1 MANVLSPLISNIEPP
16 ALMFR
21 NFRSHL
27 IDNIARIWLS
37 MLTARAFNVIFDGLV
52 ERVLLQ
58 MNNRIGLIFLLA
70 WLIAGPVQAKNIN
83 LDWSG
88 IGSWTTLPY
97 VVANEKGFFEKE
109 NLKVQLIT
117 FRGTNLMLTAL
128 LTGDLDYATILPFLT
143 GAAARGLP
151 VRVLAAVTKN
161 SSYFMVA
168 RPEIENV
175 KALRGKKLGINSF
188 GSSADY
194 AAYAAVS
201 RSGIDANRDLT
212 IVAIGGGTPER
223 LAAVVSGSIDATVVT
238 SPAEYAAEKQ
248 GLRVI
253 MSAQEL
259 GQLVRIPITGIG
271 ATQKKMEKD
280 PDEIV
285 RLLRA
290 LRLSTLYLVQNPE
303 YSLALFQR
311 IMHVDALTSDKLFK
325 LYRDQYNPELTLPD
339 SIVDDLL
346 AVGTFRLKEKPKA
359 LSQQAVRDWSF
370 AEKARR

>member
-1 MANVLSPLISNIEPP
+1 
-16 ALMFR
+16 
-21 NFRSHL
+21 
-27 IDNIARIWLS
+27 
-37 MLTARAFNVIFDGLV
+37 
-52 ERVLLQ
+52 
-58 MNNRIGLIFLLA
+58 LLA
-70 WLIAGPVQAKNIN
+70 WLIAGPVQAKDIN
-83 LDWSG
+83 LGWSG

-97 VVANEKGFFEKE
+97 VVANEKGFFDKE

-128 LTGDLDYATILPFLT
+128 LAGELDYATILPFLT
-143 GAAARGLP
+143 GAASRGLP
-151 VRVLAAVTKN
+151 VRILGAVTKS

-325 LYRDQYNPELTLPD
+325 LYSDQYNPE
-339 SIVDDLL
+339 
-346 AVGTFRLKEKPKA
+346 
-359 LSQQAVRDWSF
+359 
-370 AEKARR
+370 

>member
-1 MANVLSPLISNIEPP
+1 MKY
-16 ALMFR
+16 
-21 NFRSHL
+21 
-27 IDNIARIWLS
+27 
-37 MLTARAFNVIFDGLV
+37 
-52 ERVLLQ
+52 
-58 MNNRIGLIFLLA
+58 RIGVVFLLA
-70 WLIAGPVQAKNIN
+70 CLVTGPVHAKDVN
-83 LDWSG
+83 LGWSG

-97 VVANEKGFFEKE
+97 VVANEKGFFDKE
-109 NLKVQLIT
+109 GLKVQLIT

-151 VRVLAAVTKN
+151 VRILAAVTKN

-168 RPEIENV
+168 RPEIDNV
-175 KALRGKKLGINSF
+175 KALRGKKIGINSF

-201 RSGIDANRDLT
+201 RSGMDPNKDLT
-212 IVAIGGGTPER
+212 ILAIGGGTPER
-223 LAAVVSGSIDATVVT
+223 LAAVVSGSVDATVIT

-248 GLRVI
+248 GLRIV

-259 GQLVRIPITGIG
+259 GQFVRIPITGIG

-290 LRLSTLYLVQNPE
+290 LRLSTLYLLQNPE
-303 YSLALFQR
+303 YSVALFQK
-311 IMHVDALTSDKLFK
+311 IMRVEPALADKLFK

-339 SIVDDLL
+339 SVIDDLL

-359 LSQQAVRDWSF
+359 ALSQQTVRDWSF
-370 AEKARR
+370 AEKARK

>member
-1 MANVLSPLISNIEPP
+1 MK
-16 ALMFR
+16 
-21 NFRSHL
+21 
-27 IDNIARIWLS
+27 
-37 MLTARAFNVIFDGLV
+37 
-52 ERVLLQ
+52 
-58 MNNRIGLIFLLA
+58 NRIGLAFLLIFLV
-70 WLIAGPVQAKNIN
+70 AGPVKAKDIN
-83 LDWSG
+83 LGWSG

-109 NLKVQLIT
+109 ALKVQLIT

-151 VRVLAAVTKN
+151 VRILAAVTKN

-168 RPEIENV
+168 RPEIDNV
-175 KALRGKKLGINSF
+175 KALRGKKIGINSF

-194 AAYAAVS
+194 AAYAALS
-201 RSGIDANRDLT
+201 RSGMDPNKDLT
-212 IVAIGGGTPER
+212 ILAIGGGTPER
-223 LAAVVSGSIDATVVT
+223 LAAVVSGSVDATVIT

-248 GLRVI
+248 GLRIV

-259 GQLVRIPITGIG
+259 GQFVRIPITGIG

-280 PDEIV
+280 SNEIV

-290 LRLSTLYLVQNPE
+290 LRLSTLYLLQNPE
-303 YSLALFQR
+303 YSALFQK
-311 IMHVDALTSDKLFK
+311 IMHVEPALADKLFK

-339 SIVDDLL
+339 SVIDDLL

-359 LSQQAVRDWSF
+359 ALSQQTVRDWSF
-370 AEKARR
+370 AEKAKR

>member
-1 MANVLSPLISNIEPP
+1 MK
-16 ALMFR
+16 
-21 NFRSHL
+21 
-27 IDNIARIWLS
+27 
-37 MLTARAFNVIFDGLV
+37 
-52 ERVLLQ
+52 
-58 MNNRIGLIFLLA
+58 NRIGSGFLLA
-70 WLIAGPVQAKNIN
+70 WLIAGPVQAKDIN
-83 LDWSG
+83 LGWSG

-97 VVANEKGFFEKE
+97 VVANEKGFFDKE

-128 LTGDLDYATILPFLT
+128 LAGELDYATILPFLT
-143 GAAARGLP
+143 GAASRGLP
-151 VRVLAAVTKN
+151 VRILGAVTKS

-238 SPAEYAAEKQ
+238 SPAEYAAEKR

-259 GQLVRIPITGIG
+259 VSWSASRS
-271 ATQKKMEKD
+271 
-280 PDEIV
+280 PD
-285 RLLRA
+285 R
-290 LRLSTLYLVQNPE
+290 
-303 YSLALFQR
+303 
-311 IMHVDALTSDKLFK
+311 SD
-325 LYRDQYNPELTLPD
+325 
-339 SIVDDLL
+339 
-346 AVGTFRLKEKPKA
+346 
-359 LSQQAVRDWSF
+359 
-370 AEKARR
+370 AEKNGKRSR

>member
-1 MANVLSPLISNIEPP
+1 MGRVNVFFNLFLS
-16 ALMFR
+16 
-21 NFRSHL
+21 
-27 IDNIARIWLS
+27 LS
-37 MLTARAFNVIFDGLV
+37 LCCAFATA
-52 ERVLLQ
+52 
-58 MNNRIGLIFLLA
+58 
-70 WLIAGPVQAKNIN
+70 VQAKDIN
-83 LDWSG
+83 LGWSG
-88 IGSWTTLPY
+88 QGSWTTLPY
-97 VVANEKGFFEKE
+97 VVAKEKGFFDKE
-109 NLKVQLIT
+109 GLKVQLIT

-151 VRVLAAVTKN
+151 VRILTAVTKS

-175 KALRGKKLGINSF
+175 KGLRGKKVGINSF

-201 RSGIDANRDLT
+201 RSGMDPNKDLT
-212 IVAIGGGTPER
+212 ILAIGGGTPER
-223 LAAVVSGSIDATVVT
+223 LAAVVSGSVDATVIT

-248 GLRVI
+248 GLRII

-290 LRLSTLYLVQNPE
+290 LRLSTLYLLQNPE
-303 YSLALFQR
+303 YSHALFQR
-311 IMHVDALTSDKLFK
+311 IMHVDAAAADKLFK
-325 LYRDQYNPELTLPD
+325 LYRDQYNPDLTLPD
-339 SIVDDLL
+339 PVMEDLL
-346 AVGTFRLKEKPKA
+346 AVGTFRLKEKPQNA
-359 LSQQAVRDWSF
+359 LSPQSVRDWSF
-370 AEKARR
+370 AEKAKR

>member
-1 MANVLSPLISNIEPP
+1 MRQIALFFNLI
-16 ALMFR
+16 
-21 NFRSHL
+21 
-27 IDNIARIWLS
+27 
-37 MLTARAFNVIFDGLV
+37 LTILLCFAFATGVK
-52 ERVLLQ
+52 
-58 MNNRIGLIFLLA
+58 
-70 WLIAGPVQAKNIN
+70 AKDIN
-83 LDWSG
+83 LGWSG
-88 IGSWTTLPY
+88 QGSWTTLPY
-97 VVANEKGFFEKE
+97 VVAKEKGFFEKE
-109 NLKVQLIT
+109 GLKVQLIT

-151 VRVLAAVTKN
+151 VRILAAVTKS
-161 SSYFMVA
+161 SSYFMVS
-168 RPEIENV
+168 RPEIASV
-175 KALRGKKLGINSF
+175 KGLHGKKLGINSF

-201 RSGIDANRDLT
+201 RSGMDPNKDVT
-212 IVAIGGGTPER
+212 ILAIGGGTPER
-223 LAAVVSGSIDATVVT
+223 LAAVVSGSVDATVIT

-271 ATQKKMEKD
+271 ATQKKMERD

-290 LRLSTLYLVQNPE
+290 LRLATLHLLQNPE
-303 YSLALFQR
+303 YSHDIFQR
-311 IMHVDALTSDKLFK
+311 IMRVDGAAAVNLFK
-325 LYRDQYNPELTLPD
+325 LYRDQYNPELTLAD
-339 SIVDDLL
+339 SVIDDLL
-346 AVGTFRLKEKPKA
+346 AVGTFRLKEKPKTA
-359 LSQQAVRDWSF
+359 LSQQSVRDWSF

>member
-1 MANVLSPLISNIEPP
+1 
-16 ALMFR
+16 
-21 NFRSHL
+21 
-27 IDNIARIWLS
+27 
-37 MLTARAFNVIFDGLV
+37 
-52 ERVLLQ
+52 
-58 MNNRIGLIFLLA
+58 
-70 WLIAGPVQAKNIN
+70 
-83 LDWSG
+83 
-88 IGSWTTLPY
+88 
-97 VVANEKGFFEKE
+97 
-109 NLKVQLIT
+109 
-117 FRGTNLMLTAL
+117 
-128 LTGDLDYATILPFLT
+128 
-143 GAAARGLP
+143 
-151 VRVLAAVTKN
+151 
-161 SSYFMVA
+161 
-168 RPEIENV
+168 
-175 KALRGKKLGINSF
+175 LRGKKLGINSF

-201 RSGIDANRDLT
+201 RSGMDPNKDLT
-212 IVAIGGGTPER
+212 ILAIGGGTPER
-223 LAAVVSGSIDATVVT
+223 LAAVVSGSVDATVIT

-248 GLRVI
+248 GFRVI

-303 YSLALFQR
+303 YSRALFQR
-311 IMHVDALTSDKLFK
+311 IMHVDAPTADKLFK

>member
-1 MANVLSPLISNIEPP
+1 MRKVSVFSKVTLTILLCF
-16 ALMFR
+16 ALA
-21 NFRSHL
+21 SV
-27 IDNIARIWLS
+27 A
-37 MLTARAFNVIFDGLV
+37 
-52 ERVLLQ
+52 
-58 MNNRIGLIFLLA
+58 
-70 WLIAGPVQAKNIN
+70 QAKDVN
-83 LDWSG
+83 LGWSG

-97 VVANEKGFFEKE
+97 VVANEKGFFDKE
-109 NLKVQLIT
+109 RLKVQLIT

-151 VRVLAAVTKN
+151 VRILAAVTKN

-168 RPEIENV
+168 RPEIDNV
-175 KALRGKKLGINSF
+175 KALRGKKIGINSF

-194 AAYAAVS
+194 AAYAALS
-201 RSGIDANRDLT
+201 RSGMDPNKDLT
-212 IVAIGGGTPER
+212 ILAIGGGTPER
-223 LAAVVSGSIDATVVT
+223 LAAVVSGSVDATVIT

-248 GLRVI
+248 GLRIV

-259 GQLVRIPITGIG
+259 GQFVRIPITGIG

-290 LRLSTLYLVQNPE
+290 LRLSTLYLLQNPE
-303 YSLALFQR
+303 YSVALFQK
-311 IMHVDALTSDKLFK
+311 IMRVEPALADKLFK

-339 SIVDDLL
+339 SVIDDLL

-359 LSQQAVRDWSF
+359 ALSQQAVRDWSF
-370 AEKARR
+370 AEKARK

>member
-1 MANVLSPLISNIEPP
+1 MRKFSLFFNLCLAMSICF
-16 ALMFR
+16 AL
-21 NFRSHL
+21 
-27 IDNIARIWLS
+27 A
-37 MLTARAFNVIFDGLV
+37 TG
-52 ERVLLQ
+52 
-58 MNNRIGLIFLLA
+58 
-70 WLIAGPVQAKNIN
+70 VQAKDIN
-83 LDWSG
+83 LGWSG
-88 IGSWTTLPY
+88 QGSWTTLPY
-97 VVANEKGFFEKE
+97 VVAKEKGFFEKE
-109 NLKVQLIT
+109 GLKVQLIT

-128 LTGDLDYATILPFLT
+128 LAGELDYATILPFLT

-151 VRVLAAVTKN
+151 VRILAAVTKS

-201 RSGIDANRDLT
+201 RSGMDPNKDLT
-212 IVAIGGGTPER
+212 ILAIGGGTPER
-223 LAAVVSGSIDATVVT
+223 LAAVVSGSVDATVIT

-253 MSAQEL
+253 MSAQDL

-271 ATQKKMEKD
+271 ATQKKIEKD

-290 LRLSTLYLVQNPE
+290 LRLSTLYLLQNPE
-303 YSLALFQR
+303 YSHALFQR
-311 IMHVDALTSDKLFK
+311 IMRVDGAQADKLFK
-325 LYRDQYNPELTLPD
+325 LYHDQYNPDLTLPD
-339 SIVDDLL
+339 TVMEDLL
-346 AVGTFRLKEKPKA
+346 AVGTFRLKDKA
-359 LSQQAVRDWSF
+359 KNALGSQAVRDWSF
-370 AEKARR
+370 AEKAKR

>member
-1 MANVLSPLISNIEPP
+1 MRKVSVFSKVTLTILLCF
-16 ALMFR
+16 ALA
-21 NFRSHL
+21 SV
-27 IDNIARIWLS
+27 A
-37 MLTARAFNVIFDGLV
+37 
-52 ERVLLQ
+52 
-58 MNNRIGLIFLLA
+58 
-70 WLIAGPVQAKNIN
+70 QAKDVN
-83 LDWSG
+83 LGWSG

-97 VVANEKGFFEKE
+97 VVANEKGFFDKE
-109 NLKVQLIT
+109 GLKVQLIT

-151 VRVLAAVTKN
+151 VRILAAVTKN

-168 RPEIENV
+168 RPEIDNV
-175 KALRGKKLGINSF
+175 KALRGKKIGINSF

-194 AAYAAVS
+194 AAYAALS
-201 RSGIDANRDLT
+201 RSGMDPNKDLT
-212 IVAIGGGTPER
+212 ILAIGGGTPER
-223 LAAVVSGSIDATVVT
+223 LAAVVSGSVDATVIT

-248 GLRVI
+248 GLRIV

-259 GQLVRIPITGIG
+259 GQFVRIPITGIG

-290 LRLSTLYLVQNPE
+290 LRLSTLYLLQNPE
-303 YSLALFQR
+303 YSVALFQK
-311 IMHVDALTSDKLFK
+311 IMRVEPALADKLFK

-339 SIVDDLL
+339 SVIDDLL
-346 AVGTFRLKEKPKA
+346 AVGNFRLKEKPKAA

-370 AEKARR
+370 AEKAKR

>member
-1 MANVLSPLISNIEPP
+1 MRKVSVFSKVTLTILLCF
-16 ALMFR
+16 ALA
-21 NFRSHL
+21 SV
-27 IDNIARIWLS
+27 A
-37 MLTARAFNVIFDGLV
+37 
-52 ERVLLQ
+52 
-58 MNNRIGLIFLLA
+58 
-70 WLIAGPVQAKNIN
+70 QAKDVN
-83 LDWSG
+83 LGWSG

-109 NLKVQLIT
+109 ALKVQLIT

-151 VRVLAAVTKN
+151 VRILAAVTKN

-168 RPEIENV
+168 RPEIDNV
-175 KALRGKKLGINSF
+175 KALRGKKIGINSF

-194 AAYAAVS
+194 AAYAALS
-201 RSGIDANRDLT
+201 RSGMDPNKDLT
-212 IVAIGGGTPER
+212 ILAIGGGTPER
-223 LAAVVSGSIDATVVT
+223 LAAVASGSVDATVIT

-248 GLRVI
+248 GLRIV

-259 GQLVRIPITGIG
+259 GQFVRIPITGIG

-290 LRLSTLYLVQNPE
+290 LRLSTLYLLQNPE
-303 YSLALFQR
+303 YSVALFQK
-311 IMHVDALTSDKLFK
+311 IMRVEPALADKLFK

-339 SIVDDLL
+339 SVIDDLL

-359 LSQQAVRDWSF
+359 ALSQQAVRDWSF
-370 AEKARR
+370 AEKAKR

>member
-1 MANVLSPLISNIEPP
+1 MRKVSVFSKVTLTILLCF
-16 ALMFR
+16 AL
-21 NFRSHL
+21 
-27 IDNIARIWLS
+27 
-37 MLTARAFNVIFDGLV
+37 AFV
-52 ERVLLQ
+52 
-58 MNNRIGLIFLLA
+58 A
-70 WLIAGPVQAKNIN
+70 QAKDVN
-83 LDWSG
+83 LGWSG

-97 VVANEKGFFEKE
+97 VVANEKGFFDKE
-109 NLKVQLIT
+109 GLKVQLIT

-151 VRVLAAVTKN
+151 VRILAAVTKN

-168 RPEIENV
+168 RPEIDNV
-175 KALRGKKLGINSF
+175 KALRGKKIGINSF

-194 AAYAAVS
+194 AAYAALS
-201 RSGIDANRDLT
+201 RSGMDPNKDLT
-212 IVAIGGGTPER
+212 ILAIGGGTPER
-223 LAAVVSGSIDATVVT
+223 LAAVVSGSVDATVIT

-248 GLRVI
+248 GLRIV

-259 GQLVRIPITGIG
+259 GQFVRIPITGIG

-290 LRLSTLYLVQNPE
+290 LRLSTLYLLQNPE
-303 YSLALFQR
+303 YSVALFQK
-311 IMHVDALTSDKLFK
+311 IMRVEPALADKLFK

-339 SIVDDLL
+339 SVIDDLL
-346 AVGTFRLKEKPKA
+346 AVGTFRLQEKPKA
-359 LSQQAVRDWSF
+359 ALSQQTVRDWSF
-370 AEKARR
+370 AEKAKR